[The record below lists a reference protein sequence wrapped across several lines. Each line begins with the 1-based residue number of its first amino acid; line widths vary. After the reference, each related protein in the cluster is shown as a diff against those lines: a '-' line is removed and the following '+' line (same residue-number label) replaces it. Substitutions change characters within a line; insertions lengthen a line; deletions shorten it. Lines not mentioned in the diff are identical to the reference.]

1 MRRVPPAF
9 GPDLGW
15 ANPLSLNIILRFRSG
30 SYTLTSSDEV
40 PPLPPSPASPA
51 SRFNPDQQPQP
62 EWLAFGSYCFALPL
76 IEFTEAGDACLLA
89 ATLAWDQPAG
99 GSGSGAADSVGEAES
114 GAAAGSVAG
123 AGSASV
129 YEAGQAVLL
138 ALGSLQPP
146 ALPSAYALH
155 LTRSV
160 LVGDGTGHAP
170 SFLKVRGLKMM

>member
-1 MRRVPPAF
+1 MKYLPSPA
-9 GPDLGW
+9 
-15 ANPLSLNIILRFRSG
+15 
-30 SYTLTSSDEV
+30 
-40 PPLPPSPASPA
+40 SPASPA

-99 GSGSGAADSVGEAES
+99 RGGSGADASVG
-114 GAAAGSVAG
+114 GAGSVSG

-155 LTRSV
+155 LTRWV
-160 LVGDGTGHAP
+160 LVDPHGRVATHHWVGGDGLAT
-170 SFLKVRGLKMM
+170 SFLKI